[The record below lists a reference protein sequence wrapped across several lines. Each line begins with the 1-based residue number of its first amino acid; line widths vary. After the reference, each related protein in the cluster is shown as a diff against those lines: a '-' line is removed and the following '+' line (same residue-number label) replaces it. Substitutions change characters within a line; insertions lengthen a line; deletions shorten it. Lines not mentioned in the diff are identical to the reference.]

1 VGKLLEPGVR
11 AHVPSIL
18 QMEAVECGAASLA
31 MVLAYYGKWVTL
43 EELRRACG
51 VSRDG
56 SNAANLLRAARSYG
70 LECKGY
76 RKEPSEL
83 KELRFPVIGF
93 WNFNHFLVIE
103 GFDGGLAHL
112 ADPATGP
119 RAVTAQEFD
128 ESFTGVVLVFEPGPE
143 FKPGGEKPSLRPAIE
158 KRLLPSKEALTYVV
172 IAGLALVVPGLVIP
186 TFSRIFVDDYL
197 VHGMTDWIRPLLLGM
212 LATAA
217 MRGGL
222 TWLQKHYLNRL
233 ETKLSVAGSGKFLWH
248 VLRLPVDFY
257 TQRFSGD
264 IAARVAINKRLAHV
278 MASDMA
284 NAAVDL
290 VMVVFYAILMLTISV
305 PLTLI
310 GLAALAANVQ
320 AARAIQRKR
329 IDGSR
334 RLVREQGKLMG
345 VSMGGLQAIETL
357 KASGAESDF
366 FATWAGHQAKLVSY
380 EQQLQEVTL
389 PFMQAPVLIQSLTT
403 AALLIAGGLLVM
415 DGQLTLGLL
424 TAFQSLMASF
434 IEPVN
439 RGVALMG
446 TLQEVEG
453 DVTRLDDVMAYPVD
467 PATEGERADAPPPT
481 DGSAPAKLSGL
492 VELKG
497 VTFGYSRL
505 ADPLITDFSLKLKP
519 GSRVALVGPSGCG
532 KSTVSKV
539 VTGLYA
545 PWEGEIL
552 FDGIR
557 RQDLPRAVLA
567 NSVALVDQDISLFE
581 GSVRDNLT
589 LWDSTVTEE
598 QLVRAC
604 KDACIHND
612 IVSRPGGY
620 DSLLEEGGVNLSGGQ
635 RQRLEIARALVLEPR
650 VLVLDEATSA
660 LDTVTEKL
668 IDENL
673 RRRGCTCII
682 IAHRL
687 STVRDAD
694 EIIVLELGKVV
705 QRGTHDKLKSEE
717 GRYATLT
724 AE

>member
-128 ESFTGVVLVFEPGPE
+128 ESFTGVVLTFEPGPD
-143 FKPGGEKPSLRPAIE
+143 FKPGGSKPSLRPAIE

-403 AALLIAGGLLVM
+403 AAILIAGGLLVM